1 MLANL
6 KRSVDVY
13 DLIVAFWLLVTHY
26 IVVVSGIL

>member
-13 DLIVAFWLLVTHY
+13 DLIVASCLLATHC
-26 IVVVSGIL
+26 IVIVSGIL